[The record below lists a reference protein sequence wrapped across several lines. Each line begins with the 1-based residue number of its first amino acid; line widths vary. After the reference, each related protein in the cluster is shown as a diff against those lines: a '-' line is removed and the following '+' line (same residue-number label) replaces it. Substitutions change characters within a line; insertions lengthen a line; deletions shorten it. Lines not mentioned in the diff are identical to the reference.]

1 MIRRILILIFFFL
14 ASFVCD
20 IEADT
25 IHLRNGRSIEGLIK
39 KERGESVWLD
49 IGFGTVKFRKEEIER
64 IERSSPDEVSRIRKE
79 WQRQRKLEEERW
91 LKRERELEEARR
103 RKEFEPKEVKF
114 SRDTEQIVV
123 NALLNGKTKAS
134 LLLDT
139 GASTI
144 LLSSRIAEE
153 LGLESQ
159 VRRGKMVEMKMA
171 DGRMVDARYVVL
183 DSVDV
188 EGAVARDVGAV
199 VLVDSSQMDI
209 HDGLLGM
216 SFLNRFNF
224 QIDTVN
230 KKLILKKRK

>member
-1 MIRRILILIFFFL
+1 MRRRILILILFFL
-14 ASFVCD
+14 TSFVCD

-25 IHLRNGRSIEGLIK
+25 IHLRNGRSIEGLIT
-39 KERGESVWLD
+39 KEKDEGIWLD
-49 IGFGTVKFRKEEIER
+49 VGFGAVKFRKEEIER
-64 IERSSPDEVSRIRKE
+64 IERSDPAEVSRIHKN
-79 WQRQRKLEEERW
+79 WQRQKKLEEERW
-91 LKRERELEEARR
+91 LKREGELEETRR
-103 RKEFEPKEVKF
+103 RKEFEPKEVKL
-114 SRDTEQIVV
+114 SQDTEQIVV
-123 NALLNGKTKAS
+123 NTLLNNKANAL

-139 GASTI
+139 GANVV

-153 LGLESQ
+153 LGIEGQTKGGS
-159 VRRGKMVEMKMA
+159 VEVKLA
-171 DGRMVDARYVVL
+171 DGRMIDAKYVVL

-199 VLVDSSQMDI
+199 VLLDDSQMDI

-230 KKLILKKRK
+230 KKLILKKRR